1 MGRRGA
7 RTAGA
12 TAVAV
17 LAMTTGLAACSGND
31 GIVQVRTTTPPS
43 SSSTASSTA
52 SSSATSR
59 APSASPARTAT
70 STTSAPP
77 SGTTSGTASTEPD
90 VVASPPASSPASSLT
105 VDGPMSSPPSPPD
118 PTAARTS
125 STAAT
130 PGRTAAAGPWP
141 KALGEPQQG
150 QAAWGVYLAIG
161 HAADDA
167 AVERAVRQ
175 AAGVGYSAVVG
186 DVACDGGAMEALKL
200 DQFNYWTGATLYF
213 GSEADARTFAA
224 SYTRAVARPKG
235 LLRVKVGCLD

>member
-1 MGRRGA
+1 MGRRGT

-43 SSSTASSTA
+43 SSSTASS
-52 SSSATSR
+52 SSTSS
-59 APSASPARTAT
+59 APSASPARTA
-70 STTSAPP
+70 SAPASGTT

-90 VVASPPASSPASSLT
+90 VVASPPASSPASSST
-105 VDGPMSSPPSPPD
+105 VDGPMSSPPSPPE

-161 HAADDA
+161 HAAEDV

-186 DVACDGGAMEALKL
+186 DIACDGGAMEALNL
-200 DQFNYWTGATLYF
+200 DQFNYWTGAALYF